1 MSPSSDLPTE
11 RQLRYLRAL
20 ALATG
25 TTFCQPTT
33 RRQASREIDR
43 IQLQDRLPQTPRP
56 DQDAI
61 EHEQFTYAT
70 AVHPD
75 EVSGFGSS
83 ASWRTNGARP
93 PRSPRPPR
101 NAGKPTAIARYK
113 VSGGDRVIYGERV
126 DGRLR
131 VTDRPLAA
139 PGCSYVVEHDLGQ
152 DGYPALVA
160 LLADYIE
167 RARELDEVPMASA
180 VVRQLLGTASR
191 GA

>member
-20 ALATG
+20 ALASG
-25 TTFCQPTT
+25 TTFCQPAT
-33 RRQASREIDR
+33 RREASREIDR
-43 IQLQDRLPQTPRP
+43 LRLRDRTPEPSRP
-56 DQDAI
+56 EQDAI
-61 EHEQFTYAT
+61 EREQFTYAT

-83 ASWRTNGARP
+83 ASWRTDGARP
-93 PRSPRPPR
+93 PRPPRPR
-101 NAGKPTAIARYK
+101 DAEESTEIARYK
-113 VSGGDRVIYGERV
+113 LSGGERAIYGERV
-126 DGRLR
+126 NGRLR
-131 VTDRPLAA
+131 VIDRPGAA
-139 PGCSYVVEHDLGQ
+139 PGRSYVIEHDLEQ

-180 VVRQLLGTASR
+180 VVRQLLPTASR

>member
-20 ALATG
+20 ALASA
-25 TTFCQPTT
+25 TTFCQPAT
-33 RRQASREIDR
+33 RREASREIDR
-43 IQLQDRLPQTPRP
+43 LRLRDRAPETTGPE
-56 DQDAI
+56 QDAI
-61 EHEQFTYAT
+61 EHEQLTYAT
-70 AVHPD
+70 AVHPR

-83 ASWRTNGARP
+83 ASWRTNGSRP
-93 PRSPRPPR
+93 PRPGRPPR
-101 NAGKPTAIARYK
+101 DACEPTEMARYK
-113 VSGGDRVIYGERV
+113 LSAGERVIYGERIH
-126 DGRLR
+126 GRVR
-131 VTDRPLAA
+131 VTDRPCAA
-139 PGCSYVVEHDLGQ
+139 PGRSYVVEHDLEQ
-152 DGYPALVA
+152 DGYPALIA